1 MKSHGRADA
10 SRTGWDGSPQGFHS
24 LCQGSQIFSVI
35 SQICEWEEAI
45 AVGKLEPS
53 ADVYQAL
60 VLNHNLQ
67 KLPDTS
73 DDFGELNA
81 KH

>member
-1 MKSHGRADA
+1 M
-10 SRTGWDGSPQGFHS
+10 
-24 LCQGSQIFSVI
+24 I